1 MLIRND
7 DGTFVAGAL
16 DVLLILH
23 NTVTNTY
30 HSALFI
36 EAPMPGPR
44 QPVES
49 MPLVRLRSQMHHTV
63 GAPDLEG
70 ARKHLDELAERISVP
85 DGNKWTEPVEWDGE
99 LGITLIVSNWQRA
112 AAASG

>member
-1 MLIRND
+1 MLIRKD
-7 DGTFVAGAL
+7 DGTFIAGSL

-30 HSALFI
+30 HAAVFL

-49 MPLVRLRSQMHHTV
+49 MSLVRLRSQMHHTT

-70 ARKHLDELAERISVP
+70 ARKHLEELSKKISVP
-85 DGNKWTEPVEWDGE
+85 DGNKWTDPVEWNGE
-99 LGITLIVSNWQRA
+99 LGITMIVPNWHA
-112 AAASG
+112 AAAAV